1 MKIARVMSNQKG
13 KQVMHSKS
21 SSAIDDSHAAHAA
34 LDVRQI
40 TPAIG
45 AEIHGVRL
53 SGDLPDQT
61 VTAIRDALLRHRV
74 VFFRG
79 QGHLDEAEHQAFA
92 SLLGPIVPH
101 PTIPSVA
108 GTEAVLDI
116 DGENGRASAW
126 HTDVTFVP
134 AFPQFSV
141 LRGVVIPPVGGDTV
155 WANTVAAYQTLPP
168 VLRGLADQLWA
179 LHSNVYDYAARRP
192 NATAR
197 QVQRYETV
205 FKSTIH
211 ETEHPV
217 VQVHPLTGEKAI
229 ILGYFV
235 RRLLGVSSADS
246 SRLFAMLQDHV
257 TRLEN
262 TVRWRWS
269 TGDVVIWDNRATQHK
284 AIDDYGKAPR
294 IVRRVTIDGPVS
306 IGIDGRHGKR
316 RNGDAEVAAAAA

>member
-1 MKIARVMSNQKG
+1 MT
-13 KQVMHSKS
+13 KS
-21 SSAIDDSHAAHAA
+21 STATSSYRTSDAA
-34 LDVRQI
+34 LDVRPI

-45 AEIHGVRL
+45 AEIYGVQL
-53 SGDLPDQT
+53 SGDLPAAT

-79 QGHLDEAEHQAFA
+79 QGHLDEAGHQAFA
-92 SLLGPIVPH
+92 RLLGPLVPH
-101 PTIPSVA
+101 PTVPALA

-116 DGENGRASAW
+116 DAENARARQW

-134 AFPQFSV
+134 AFPLFSV

-155 WANTVAAYQTLPP
+155 WANTVAAYETLQPP
-168 VLRGLADQLWA
+168 LRGLADQLWA
-179 LHSNVYDYAARRP
+179 LHSNVYDYGATRP
-192 NATAR
+192 NATTR

-205 FKSTIH
+205 FKSTVY

-217 VQVHPLTGEKAI
+217 VQVHPLTGERAL

-246 SRLFAMLQDHV
+246 AHLLAMLQDHV
-257 TRLEN
+257 TREEN

-269 TGDVVIWDNRATQHK
+269 AGDMVIWDKRATQHK
-284 AIDDYGKAPR
+284 AIDDYGNQPR
-294 IVRRVTIDGPVS
+294 TVRRVTIDGPLSV
-306 IGIDGRHGKR
+306 GIDGGLGKR
-316 RNGDAEVAAAAA
+316 RNCEA

>member
-1 MKIARVMSNQKG
+1 MKIGSITSNQKG
-13 KQVMHSKS
+13 KQVMASKS
-21 SSAIDDSHAAHAA
+21 SSAIDSSHSADAA
-34 LDVRQI
+34 LDVRPI
-40 TPAIG
+40 TPVIG
-45 AEIHGVRL
+45 AEIHDMRL
-53 SGDLPDQT
+53 SGDLPAAT
-61 VTAIRDALLRHRV
+61 VTAIRNALLYYRV

-92 SLLGPIVPH
+92 SLLGPLIPH
-101 PTIPSVA
+101 PTVPSVA
-108 GTEAVLDI
+108 GTAAVLDI
-116 DGENGRASAW
+116 DGENNRASSW

-155 WANTVAAYQTLPP
+155 WANTVAAYETLPP
-168 VLRGLADQLWA
+168 LLRSLADQLWA

-197 QVQRYETV
+197 QVQRYETI
-205 FKSTIH
+205 FKSTVY

-217 VQVHPLTGEKAI
+217 VQVHPLTGEQAI
-229 ILGYFV
+229 VLGYFV
-235 RRLLGVSSADS
+235 RKLIGVSSAES
-246 SRLFAMLQDHV
+246 GHLFAMLQDHV

-262 TVRWRWS
+262 MVRWRWS

-284 AIDDYGKAPR
+284 AIDDYGDEPR
-294 IVRRVTIDGPVS
+294 VVRRVTIDGPVS
-306 IGIDGRHGKR
+306 VGIDGRHGKR